1 MKVNGQEIRDRF
13 LGFRVLWP
21 GTTARLAFDHGGGAL
36 LIRYDYGDTPE
47 DERGNM
53 ACDPEALEYDESGR
67 GRAFF
72 KEGWR
77 DDPETGARVWHKPF
91 IPCHVEAVGYDAEER
106 KQFEAREAARERQK
120 RRLAEE
126 AEALRT
132 ARERAALDVAYKQ
145 ATVKLAEAAGAGPD
159 KAATLTPAQHKRN
172 VKAARAKERIDPR
185 GVALIEREFA
195 YVKGSAKRRG
205 EIVAARCA
213 SGRWTH
219 SQINETV
226 SRKDHV
232 EIIGRYVCDL
242 MRRRKPQKKKR
253 LP

>member
-1 MKVNGQEIRDRF
+1 MNV
-13 LGFRVLWP
+13 
-21 GTTARLAFDHGGGAL
+21 AFIMQVEEND
-36 LIRYDYGDTPE
+36 
-47 DERGNM
+47 
-53 ACDPEALEYDESGR
+53 DP
-67 GRAFF
+67 F
-72 KEGWR
+72 KYTLRGWR
-77 DDPETGARVWHKPF
+77 ADAQAHRYWLFVTDAMGEAFTIELEVDIEPNRIPREPERVVFRDGLTWL
-91 IPCHVEAVGYDAEER
+91 ETD
-106 KQFEAREAARERQK
+106 FEAFCVGSWSRRVPMDTERSSFGP
-120 RRLAEE
+120 
-126 AEALRT
+126 
-132 ARERAALDVAYKQ
+132 
-145 ATVKLAEAAGAGPD
+145 KLAEAAGAGPD

-232 EIIGRYVCDL
+232 KITGRYVCDL
-242 MRRRKPQKKKR
+242 ITRRKPQKKKR